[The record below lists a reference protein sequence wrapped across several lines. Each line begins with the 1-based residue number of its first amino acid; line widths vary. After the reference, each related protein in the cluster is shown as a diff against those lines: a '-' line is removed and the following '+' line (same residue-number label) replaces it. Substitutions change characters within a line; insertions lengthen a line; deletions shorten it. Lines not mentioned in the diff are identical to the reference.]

1 MFVVALFYGK
11 NFFIRK
17 KIFLIFFPAYRFNK
31 SRRLFSLRFPI
42 NPESREKW
50 LRMLNRPHWT
60 SHKYT
65 TICSK
70 HFHPHCFSV
79 TIGQKR
85 RKLRSGSVPTI
96 SMPGT

>member
-17 KIFLIFFPAYRFNK
+17 KIFLIFFPA
-31 SRRLFSLRFPI
+31 FPI